1 MIETKARLRA
11 YRELLTL
18 KGKYS
23 REDLA
28 KPFLV
33 AGTHFTP
40 DTSDLRIL
48 GMLMGQGAEATN
60 LLYGPQTA
68 PADEAING
76 SCIEVDHT
84 GEHAAE
90 DFGADRETGEIPETH
105 GERPA
110 EDPVLPNGPHK
121 GEALSQV
128 AQFDPAYVRGTLLG
142 SKSPKWALGAEEW
155 LRYFHGEGGEGD
167 DNLDF

>member
-1 MIETKARLRA
+1 MTETKARLRA

-33 AGTHFTP
+33 AATHFTP
-40 DTSDLRIL
+40 DTSDLRVL

-60 LLYGPQTA
+60 LLYGPRDGT
-68 PADEAING
+68 
-76 SCIEVDHT
+76 CTEVDRT
-84 GEHAAE
+84 GEHE
-90 DFGADRETGEIPETH
+90 PVDFGADPVTGEIPVTH
-105 GERPA
+105 GERP
-110 EDPVLPNGPHK
+110 EQDPELPNGPHK
-121 GEALSQV
+121 GEPLSQV
-128 AQFDPAYVRGTLLG
+128 AQFDPDYVRQTLLP
-142 SKSPKWALGAEEW
+142 SKSPKWAIGAEEW
-155 LRYFHGEGGEGD
+155 LRYFHGEGGGDD